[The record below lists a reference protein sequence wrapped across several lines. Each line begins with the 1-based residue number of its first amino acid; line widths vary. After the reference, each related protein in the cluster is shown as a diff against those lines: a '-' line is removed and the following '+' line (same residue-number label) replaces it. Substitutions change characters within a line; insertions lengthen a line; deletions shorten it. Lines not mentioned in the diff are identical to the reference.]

1 MTSSLTSLTIQ
12 TVLVSRFV
20 ADNEIGFIESRCGKL
35 PHHFFSPCIDWGSL
49 DGERLVMAS
58 RFPFKLI
65 GPRALPQRLSV
76 ATLIVLI
83 TSLVLLVSAC
93 IREEDI
99 TLEQRA
105 HQLSGELMC
114 LVCDGQTIDGSSAQI
129 AIDMRLKV
137 RELLEE
143 GNTNAE
149 IREYFVV
156 RYGEEILAAPSGSG
170 FNLLAL
176 IVPVVIVVG
185 AIGIALFTIKNM
197 RDSSLKKQTA
207 AGTSEA
213 VSEYESDLD
222 DYLAKVDRDLGISDD
237 RSYSTDTSNKENL

>member
-1 MTSSLTSLTIQ
+1 
-12 TVLVSRFV
+12 
-20 ADNEIGFIESRCGKL
+20 
-35 PHHFFSPCIDWGSL
+35 
-49 DGERLVMAS
+49 
-58 RFPFKLI
+58 
-65 GPRALPQRLSV
+65 
-76 ATLIVLI
+76 
-83 TSLVLLVSAC
+83 
-93 IREEDI
+93 
-99 TLEQRA
+99 
-105 HQLSGELMC
+105 
-114 LVCDGQTIDGSSAQI
+114 
-129 AIDMRLKV
+129 MRLKV

-143 GNTNAE
+143 GNTNAQ

-156 RYGEEILAAPSGSG
+156 RYGEEILAAPGGRG
-170 FNLLAL
+170 FNRLAW

>member
-1 MTSSLTSLTIQ
+1 
-12 TVLVSRFV
+12 
-20 ADNEIGFIESRCGKL
+20 
-35 PHHFFSPCIDWGSL
+35 
-49 DGERLVMAS
+49 MAS
-58 RFPFKLI
+58 RFPFTMI
-65 GPRALPQRLSV
+65 GPRALPNRLSV
-76 ATLIVLI
+76 ASLVVLI
-83 TSLVLLVSAC
+83 AMLGLLTGAC

-114 LVCDGQTIDGSSAQI
+114 PVCDGQTIDGSSAQI

-156 RYGEEILAAPSGSG
+156 RYGEEILAAPGGSG
-170 FNLLAL
+170 FNLLAW

-185 AIGIALFTIKNM
+185 ALGIALFTIKNM
-197 RDSSLKKQTA
+197 RDSSLKTQTSTA
-207 AGTSEA
+207 SGSSTTTGG
-213 VSEYESDLD
+213 SDLS

-237 RSYSTDTSNKENL
+237 PATENDASKEENS